1 MNWTK
6 LKKLREEIK
15 NEWIKLIRMKGARTE
30 DQIYGEFGE
39 DSGSYENEES
49 EKDDDLEPT
58 PNN

>member
-1 MNWTK
+1 
-6 LKKLREEIK
+6 
-15 NEWIKLIRMKGARTE
+15 MKGARTE

-58 PNN
+58 PYIQADPVSERNSCDEEKKELG